1 MGELRIYEI
10 GTNFWVIKS
19 EEKDFHRNIYFKRFE
34 GANGKA
40 VNMIMDPGT
49 KKDLPNIMLVSKKLF
64 GGIQNLHLIFLS
76 HQDPDLTSIVPA
88 LMATAPKTK
97 VIASIDT
104 WRLLKMYGGIPE
116 KRFLAVEGF
125 KGDILNIKSTGHQIR
140 FVNATYC
147 HFRGAMMFYDL
158 ESKILFTGDF
168 MGGVDSRDGEGVYAT
183 EDSWDGIA
191 LFHEIYMP
199 SSKAVKETI
208 NRITLLEPFPEV
220 IAPQHGDVIKGG
232 LLLDFL
238 SRLYNLEVGI
248 ELLAKDTPEK
258 DLTIMAINDFLDKM
272 KEHFSSFHDRLV
284 ERLRK
289 VEDFTPSFI
298 FKGDSISD
306 LKLST
311 TDAIKTIW
319 KMIDALTEDE
329 NVNEIRTFFIS
340 SLDQFNVEPP
350 FEVETSENVETLLER
365 TGDLEGDIEDLIEGI
380 NNSNNS

>member
-1 MGELRIYEI
+1 MAELRIYEI
-10 GTNFWVIKS
+10 GKNFYVIKS
-19 EEKDFHRNIYFKRFE
+19 DEKDFHRNIYFRKFVGE
-34 GANGKA
+34 NGKMI
-40 VNMIMDPGT
+40 NMIMDPGT
-49 KKDLPNIMLVSKKLF
+49 KKDLPNIMLVAKKLF

-76 HQDPDLTSIVPA
+76 HQDPDLTSVVPA
-88 LMATAPKTK
+88 LMATAPRAKI
-97 VIASIDT
+97 IASIDT

-147 HFRGAMMFYDL
+147 HFRGAMMFYDM
-158 ESKILFTGDF
+158 ETKILFSGDF
-168 MGGVDSRDGEGVYAT
+168 MGGVDSRVGEDVYAT
-183 EDSWDGIA
+183 EESWDGIA

-208 NRITLLEPFPEV
+208 NRITLLDPFPEI

-238 SRLYNLEVGI
+238 SRAYNLEVGV

-258 DLTIMAINDFLDKM
+258 DLTIMAINEFLNKI
-272 KEHFSSFHDRLV
+272 KEIYASFHDRLV

-298 FKGDSISD
+298 FKGDEVSD

-311 TDAIKTIW
+311 NDALKTIW
-319 KMIDALTEDE
+319 KMIEALSEGEDI
-329 NVNEIRTFFIS
+329 NELRTYFIS

-350 FEVETSENVETLLER
+350 FEVETSEDSGEMIER
-365 TGDLEGDIEDLIEGI
+365 TGDLDGKDIEDLIG
-380 NNSNNS
+380 